1 MITTDLYRVLSVA
14 KKEFIQIKR
23 NMSTFLFLFLVP
35 IMQILLFGFM
45 INTNPKYLPTAVIS
59 SEIDSFT
66 RTLLEGFKHTEYFS
80 LDTFARTE
88 REAENLLLS
97 GKGLFVINIPPN
109 FTRSLLRGE
118 KPHVLIEADA
128 SDPVAI
134 SNAFRAAADLPAQL
148 FEHDLQGALGYLPSQ
163 QTPFEF
169 DIHAK
174 FNPEGFSQYNIIP
187 GLISVLMFTTLTLL
201 TAMSITA
208 EYEVGTFETLL
219 ITPLSAA
226 NIILGK
232 VIPHF
237 IVGYLILFMLLII
250 SFFVFSVPFYG
261 SFLLYLFIMAPY
273 SIGSL
278 AMGLAIS
285 AFAKTQF
292 QAVAS
297 TNAYIL
303 VAVMISGF
311 LFPFSGMPM
320 WAQYISQLIP
330 LTHFLRVTR
339 NIMLKGA
346 DFSILWPDI
355 WPILL
360 FMVFIVISATLLF
373 RKTLD

>member
-1 MITTDLYRVLSVA
+1 MIKIEFYRVLSVA

-23 NMSTFLFLFLVP
+23 NISTFLFLFLVP

-45 INTNPKYLPTAVIS
+45 INTNPKYLPTTVVS
-59 SEIDSFT
+59 SESNTFT
-66 RTLLEGFKHTEYFS
+66 RSLLEGFKHTGYFS
-80 LDTFARTE
+80 LNHLAHNE
-88 REAENLLLS
+88 KEAENFLQS

-109 FTRSLLRGE
+109 FSKSLIRGE

-134 SNAFRAAADLPAQL
+134 SNAFRAAVALPAQL
-148 FEHDLQGALGYLPSQ
+148 FERDLSGSLNYLSSQ
-163 QTPFEF
+163 QTPFKF
-169 DIHAK
+169 DIHPK
-174 FNPEGFSQYNIIP
+174 FNPEGFSQYNIVP

-250 SFFVFSVPFYG
+250 AVFVFSVPFHG
-261 SFLLYLFIMAPY
+261 SFLLYLSIMAPY

-311 LFPFSGMPM
+311 LFPFSGMPL
-320 WAQYISQLIP
+320 WAQNIGQVIP
-330 LTHFLRVTR
+330 LTHFLRITR

-346 DFSILWPDI
+346 DLSILWPDI

-360 FMVFIVISATLLF
+360 FMFLIVISAILLF

>member
-1 MITTDLYRVLSVA
+1 MIKTDFCRVISVA

-23 NMSTFLFLFLVP
+23 NISTFMFLFLVP
-35 IMQILLFGFM
+35 VLQILLFGFM
-45 INTNPKYLPTAVIS
+45 INTNPKFLPTTVIS
-59 SEIDSFT
+59 SEINSFT
-66 RTLLEGFKHTEYFS
+66 RTLLEGLKHTEYFS
-80 LDTFARTE
+80 LDSIARTE
-88 REAENLLLS
+88 KEADKLLLS
-97 GKGLFVINIPPN
+97 GRGLFVINIPPN
-109 FTRSLLRGE
+109 FSRDLLRGR

-134 SNAFRAAADLPAQL
+134 SNAFRAAAALPAQL
-148 FEHDLQGALGYLPSQ
+148 FDHDLRGSLAYLSSQ
-163 QTPFEF
+163 QTPFEL
-169 DIHAK
+169 DIHPK
-174 FNPEGFSQYNIIP
+174 FNPEGFSQYNIVP
-187 GLISVLMFTTLTLL
+187 GLIAVLMLTTLTLL

-237 IVGYLILFMLLII
+237 IVGYLILFMLLFI
-250 SFFVFSVPFYG
+250 SYFVFSVPFHG
-261 SFLLYLFIMAPY
+261 SFLLYLLIMAPY

-278 AMGLAIS
+278 AMGLAMS

-297 TNAYIL
+297 TNAYMLI
-303 VAVMISGF
+303 VIMISGF

-320 WAQYISQLIP
+320 WAQYIGQLIP
-330 LTHFLRVTR
+330 LTHFLRITR

-360 FMVFIVISATLLF
+360 FMVVMVFSAILLF